1 MCILGPSL
9 YIRYG
14 SIYII
19 YPYMLY
25 ICNIIHLTSTWS
37 FPAVDVNG
45 RPNPPDLVIMVQ
57 RQSVSYALK
66 LCILESEVPEVF
78 CGRTT
83 TRRSFLL
90 GKFPMIQGM
99 KISEFWHGMN
109 YIYITYWG
117 VQLQTAFFFYGKGL
131 CKEKNSQWILGKQKK
146 TVGSPIFTRFTPFH
160 STWTQSKV
168 PPCWWG
174 RYLDTQQICRFDM
187 PKTPKPQEIFW
198 KFRDFSW
205 NQNMLKISVFFHARQ
220 GFSQLCAGKQTC
232 PTRQCPSPR
241 HVYTCKHVPPAPA
254 RLFRMLPLV
263 PFNGLQTMINCTCIQ
278 LVIKDSNIKT
288 PK

>member
-57 RQSVSYALK
+57 RQSVSYALE

-109 YIYITYWG
+109 YIIYIYILYWG
-117 VQLQTAFFFYGKGL
+117 VQLQTAFFLY
-131 CKEKNSQWILGKQKK
+131 EKAFAKKK
-146 TVGSPIFTRFTPFH
+146 TANGSWENKR
-160 STWTQSKV
+160 K
-168 PPCWWG
+168 
-174 RYLDTQQICRFDM
+174 R
-187 PKTPKPQEIFW
+187 
-198 KFRDFSW
+198 
-205 NQNMLKISVFFHARQ
+205 
-220 GFSQLCAGKQTC
+220 
-232 PTRQCPSPR
+232 
-241 HVYTCKHVPPAPA
+241 
-254 RLFRMLPLV
+254 
-263 PFNGLQTMINCTCIQ
+263 
-278 LVIKDSNIKT
+278 
-288 PK
+288 